1 MSFLDNGL
9 KGNIITGLVVGI
21 GATIIAP
28 AIIPVLSRA
37 VKPVAKAAI
46 KSGIM
51 LYEKV
56 METFAAEKK
65 ASAAPSERKTE
76 TVEKPKLKTV
86 TSKVNAIDTVAHT
99 VILARKI
106 KGETTETVINI
117 DEKTGI
123 TMGKKKKGLGDVK
136 EGDKVIVK
144 YKEIEGKNTAKSLAI
159 MPARDETK
167 VTKKTK

>member
-9 KGNIITGLVVGI
+9 KGNILTGLAVGI

-28 AIIPVLSRA
+28 AVIPVLSRA

-46 KSGIM
+46 KSGLI

-56 METFAAEKK
+56 KETFAVEKK
-65 ASAAPSERKTE
+65 ASAAPSEKKTE

-86 TSKVNAIDTVAHT
+86 TSKVNAIDTSAHT
-99 VILARKI
+99 VTLARKI
-106 KGETTETVINI
+106 KGKTTETVINI

-123 TMGKKKKGLGDVK
+123 TMGKKKKELSDVK
-136 EGDKVIVK
+136 KGDKVIVK
-144 YKEIEGKNTAKSLAI
+144 YKEIEGKNIAKSLAI
-159 MPARDETK
+159 MPAKKETK
-167 VTKKTK
+167 VAKSPK